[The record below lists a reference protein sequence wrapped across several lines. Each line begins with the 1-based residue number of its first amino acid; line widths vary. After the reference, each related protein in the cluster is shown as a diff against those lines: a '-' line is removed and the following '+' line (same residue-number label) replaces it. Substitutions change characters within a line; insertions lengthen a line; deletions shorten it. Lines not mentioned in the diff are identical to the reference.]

1 MGFSCESLK
10 DIRGFELYLGSRDK
24 RNSMNDIETI
34 KDQPRL
40 ENKYKIGILALLTI
54 ILFGPVFIEL
64 FDVWSNN
71 EDYSHGFFVIPISL
85 YIAWGKRAEIIKSSL
100 KPSWLGLPLLI
111 GGSIGYVVAL
121 LVRFHTLTYLSM
133 MMIIVGLLLFLG
145 GWKLIKILLLPIFFL
160 LFMFPIPTAYYIL
173 ITNPLK
179 LMITKISMN
188 LIYSIGIP
196 VYREGNLLHLAS
208 TSLEVAEACSG
219 IRSLYSYLML
229 GCLFA
234 YLSNRRL
241 SKVVLVVSTFPLAIL
256 VNTIRVTGT
265 GILAHYFGSEVA
277 QGFFHEFA
285 GFVLFGIGLVALF
298 ITYHLLESRKTKS
311 SS

>member
-1 MGFSCESLK
+1 
-10 DIRGFELYLGSRDK
+10 
-24 RNSMNDIETI
+24 MNDMNNVNTFQ
-34 KDQPRL
+34 KQL
-40 ENKYKIGILALLTI
+40 LWENKYKIGILALLTI

-85 YIAWGKRAEIIKSSL
+85 YIAWGKRDEILIATLKSS
-100 KPSWLGLPLLI
+100 WVGLPLLI
-111 GGSIGYVVAL
+111 CGAFAYLVAL
-121 LVRFHTLTYLSM
+121 LVRFHSLTYLSM
-133 MMIIVGLLLFLG
+133 MMIIVGILLFLG
-145 GWKLIKILLLPIFFL
+145 GWRLIKILFLPVVFL

-188 LIYSIGIP
+188 LIYLLGIP
-196 VYREGNLLHLAS
+196 VYREGNILYLAT

-234 YLSNRRL
+234 YLSDRML

-256 VNTIRVTGT
+256 VNIIRVTGT
-265 GILAHYFGSEVA
+265 GILANYYGSAVA
-277 QGFFHEFA
+277 QGFFHEFT
-285 GFVLFGIGLVALF
+285 GFALFGVGLVVLFLE
-298 ITYHLLESRKTKS
+298 YYLLESRPAAIR
-311 SS
+311 